1 MMTGVREL
9 FVDTNVLVY
18 ASSVASPWHHR
29 ADQALQ
35 DARRLSIALV
45 LSQQVLREYLAV
57 TTRPNITGGTI
68 PLPRLLSNIASFRSR
83 FRVLE
88 DTPTVFDALV
98 NLVQAVPVAG
108 KQIHDANIVATM
120 QTHGVHHLLTN
131 NVADFARFSPF
142 TTVVPIWANGSNS
155 G

>member
-1 MMTGVREL
+1 MVTTAVREL
-9 FVDTNVLVY
+9 FVDTNVLIY
-18 ASSVASPWHHR
+18 ATNSASPWHGN
-29 ADQALQ
+29 ATTALQ
-35 DARRLSIALV
+35 RAERLAIPIN
-45 LSQQVLREYLAV
+45 LSAQILREYLAAG
-57 TTRPNITGGTI
+57 TRPSVTGGSL
-68 PLPRLLSNIASFRSR
+68 PLPRLFGNIASFRSR

-88 DTPTVFDALV
+88 DTPAVFDALV

-142 TTVVPIWANGSNS
+142 ITVVPI
-155 G
+155 